1 MCVIMSRVKILFVM
15 VLFPFFL
22 MGQKMSNKKIDQ
34 IIRTECDSIEGIG
47 GAWQFELMD
56 RPMFCFT
63 DESNNRMRIIC
74 PIAIV
79 EKLDEEMIYDAMIA
93 NFHSALDVKYAISDD
108 VMWSVFIHPLKELS
122 TAQFKDALKQ
132 VYNAAESFGTTYA
145 STDLIFP
152 GNRDSAKKNEP
163 PLPAKKM

>member
-1 MCVIMSRVKILFVM
+1 MIIVM
-15 VLFPFFL
+15 ILFPFL
-22 MGQKMSNKKIDQ
+22 MMGQKMSNKKIDQ
-34 IIRTECDSIEGIG
+34 IIATECDSIEGVI
-47 GAWQFELMD
+47 GAWQFKLMD

-93 NFHSALDVKYAISDD
+93 NFHSALDVKYAISDE

-122 TAQFKDALKQ
+122 TVQFKDALKQ

-145 STDLIFP
+145 STDLFFP
-152 GNRDSAKKNEP
+152 GNRGSGKKEKDP
-163 PLPAKKM
+163 IPTRKM